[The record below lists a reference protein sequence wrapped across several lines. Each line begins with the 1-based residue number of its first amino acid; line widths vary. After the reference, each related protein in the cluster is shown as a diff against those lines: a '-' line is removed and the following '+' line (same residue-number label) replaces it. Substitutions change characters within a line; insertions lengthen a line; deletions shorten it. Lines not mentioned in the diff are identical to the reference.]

1 MQTRGVPGFEPPP
14 PETVAV
20 LRRLSAGLDAAI
32 PAKVVDRN
40 LLIGTWNIQQFA
52 RVTTRWTP
60 RSDDSPKRNLTD
72 LCCIAEIASRF
83 DVMAIVEVKR
93 SLEALRLLMD
103 VLGPDW
109 GFIVTDTVEGEPGND
124 ERLGFVFDRRRIQ
137 LAGLAG
143 EIVIADSELRGA
155 GAILKDQFARTPYA
169 VSFRAGDKGFTLVS
183 IHVLWGS
190 GDPAERT
197 PELRRFAKW
206 LSEASRDP
214 DDFNRNMIALGD
226 FNIDRHD
233 DPNWRAF
240 VVEYG
245 LSPPDKLFDVPRT
258 VGDTPAEHSY
268 FDQIAWFT
276 TGAGSAL
283 TLPYSG
289 EAGGFMWTDFLLK
302 GQPRRRKE
310 SRISDHYPLWAEFLL
325 RD

>member
-1 MQTRGVPGFEPPP
+1 MPPRGVPGFDQPP
-14 PETVAV
+14 PETTDV
-20 LRRLSAGLDAAI
+20 LRKLSAGLDEKI

-40 LLIGTWNIQQFA
+40 LLIGTWNIQA
-52 RVTTRWTP
+52 LGRITPRWTP
-60 RSDDSPKRNLTD
+60 KADDSPKRNLTD
-72 LCCIAEIASRF
+72 LCCIAEIVSRF
-83 DVMAIVEVKR
+83 DVVALVEVKR
-93 SLEALRLLMD
+93 NLEALRMLMD
-103 VLGPDW
+103 VLGEDW
-109 GFIVTDTVEGEPGND
+109 SFIVTDTVEGEPGND
-124 ERLGFVFDRRRIQ
+124 ERLGFVFDRRRVQ

-143 EIVIADSELRGA
+143 EIVIPDSELA
-155 GAILKDQFARTPYA
+155 GGDAILRDQFARTPYA
-169 VSFRAGDKGFTLVS
+169 VSFRAGDQGFTLVS
-183 IHVLWGS
+183 IHVIWGK
-190 GDPAERT
+190 GPADRT

-245 LSPPDKLFDVPRT
+245 LSPPEQLFNLPRT
-258 VGDTPAEHSY
+258 VGDTPAKHSY

-276 TGAGSAL
+276 TGKGSAL
-283 TLPYSG
+283 TLNYSG
-289 EAGGFMWTDFLLK
+289 NAGGFMWTDYLLV
-302 GQPRRRKE
+302 GEQRRRKE

>member
-1 MQTRGVPGFEPPP
+1 MPPRGVPGFDPPP
-14 PETVAV
+14 SETTDV
-20 LRRLSAGLDAAI
+20 LRKLSAGLDEKI

-40 LLIGTWNIQQFA
+40 LLIGTWNIQA
-52 RVTTRWTP
+52 LGRITKRWTP
-60 RSDDSPKRNLTD
+60 KADDSPKRNLTD
-72 LCCIAEIASRF
+72 LCCIAEIVSRF
-83 DVMAIVEVKR
+83 DVVALVEVKR
-93 SLEALRLLMD
+93 NLEALRLLMD
-103 VLGPDW
+103 VLGEDW

-143 EIVIADSELRGA
+143 EIVIPDSELTGA
-155 GAILKDQFARTPYA
+155 DAILRDQFARTPYA
-169 VSFRAGDKGFTLVS
+169 VSFRAGNQGFTLVS
-183 IHVLWGS
+183 IHVIWGT
-190 GDPAERT
+190 GPADRT

-245 LSPPDKLFDVPRT
+245 LSPPEQLFNLPRT
-258 VGDTPAEHSY
+258 VGDTPAKHSY

-276 TGAGSAL
+276 TGKGSAL
-283 TLPYSG
+283 TLNYSG
-289 EAGGFMWTDFLLK
+289 NAGGFMWTDYLLV
-302 GQPRRRKE
+302 GEQRRRKE